1 MNSAEEGAKH
11 MTQPIRVVVA
21 NRPRLMREL
30 VLETIIG
37 QPDIEIVAEIQ
48 NESEISQI
56 VEGTH
61 PDFLIIALDESNQ
74 RPALCDTL
82 LRRYPEMKILALA
95 PERNSS
101 IYYWA
106 SFDIHSSE
114 VEASEEGLL
123 STLRRKNQYVGG

>member
-1 MNSAEEGAKH
+1 

-30 VLETIIG
+30 TLETIIE

-48 NESEISQI
+48 NEDEIVDA

-61 PDFLIIALDESNQ
+61 PDFLIIALDESDQ
-74 RPALCDTL
+74 RPQLCDTL

-101 IYYWA
+101 IFYWA
-106 SFDIHSSE
+106 SFDIHESR
-114 VEASEEGLL
+114 VEASEAGIL
-123 STLRRKNQYVGG
+123 STLRRKSQYVGG